1 MSNRLKKHMEKQ
13 NSNESPEASSVDTN
27 TITNKF
33 ARVDIESTE
42 SKPGNIPNTESKPT
56 AKSFFD
62 TLSWEDS
69 ESAKNNM
76 REEATSNIQS
86 SPSDPSGE
94 SVPTKDETP
103 KKEAAKDEFT
113 DLLGLNSSP
122 TVQNTTPTNVDLL
135 SGIPNTTN
143 VDLLSSCPNDTPQ
156 QNIQSQ
162 KPETNLLDTD
172 FFASES
178 TDNTQQAKSNDV
190 LNDIFS
196 SQQAKPSHGTIKDDL
211 SFFGSNSSKPS
222 TSEGDLLGD
231 WNSAN
236 LTSGSK
242 VNLPRNNSAHNLST
256 KASEN
261 QTSQQA
267 TKKSDPFLNIDMSVG
282 GMKHSASTGSKLSSI
297 GTGNSP
303 QHQPKPNYSATNF
316 AAPKQQNPSGPY
328 PTAFAQNN
336 RTFVTGNPMDRG
348 VHKPFGPKPSVNENT
363 FSDLLGGHSF
373 TKPSNE
379 PKTMKE
385 MRKAALAETVDPDVL
400 KVREW
405 TEGKERN
412 IRALLCSLDKVLW
425 DGEARWKPPGMHQL
439 VSGNDVKKW
448 YRKAVLSVHPDKV
461 G

>member
-1 MSNRLKKHMEKQ
+1 MSNRLKKHIEKQ
-13 NSNESPEASSVDTN
+13 YSNESPEKTFPDTN

-42 SKPGNIPNTESKPT
+42 SKPGSISNKDSKPT
-56 AKSFFD
+56 PTNFFD
-62 TLSWEDS
+62 TLSWEDN
-69 ESAKNNM
+69 ESTQNNAEM
-76 REEATSNIQS
+76 KSTPSKQTS
-86 SPSDPSGE
+86 PGGE
-94 SVPTKDETP
+94 SIPQKVETP
-103 KKEAAKDEFT
+103 KNQPAKEEFT
-113 DLLGLNSSP
+113 DLLGLDSSP
-122 TVQNTTPTNVDLL
+122 STKENSVPTNVDLL
-135 SGIPNTTN
+135 SGISNTTN
-143 VDLLSSCPNDTPQ
+143 VDLLGSDQDTSEQ
-156 QNIQSQ
+156 SIQSQ
-162 KPETNLLDTD
+162 KQDTNLFDTD
-172 FFASES
+172 FFAP
-178 TDNTQQAKSNDV
+178 TPANNTQQTKTNDV

-196 SQQAKPSHGTIKDDL
+196 SQPAKPTQSTIKDDL
-211 SFFGSNSSKPS
+211 SFFSNTSNKPS

-231 WNSAN
+231 WSSMN
-236 LTSGSK
+236 LASGVK
-242 VNLPRNNSAHNLST
+242 GNLPRNNSAHNLST

-261 QTSQQA
+261 QASQQP
-267 TKKSDPFLNIDMSVG
+267 TKKNDPFLNIDMGMG

-303 QHQPKPNYSATNF
+303 QHQPKPNYSSGNF
-316 AAPKQQNPSGPY
+316 SAPKQAPAGPY

-336 RTFVTGNPMDRG
+336 RTFVTGNPLDRG
-348 VHKPFGPKPSVNENT
+348 VHKPFGPKPNVSEDT

-373 TKPSNE
+373 TKVSNE

-461 G
+461 R